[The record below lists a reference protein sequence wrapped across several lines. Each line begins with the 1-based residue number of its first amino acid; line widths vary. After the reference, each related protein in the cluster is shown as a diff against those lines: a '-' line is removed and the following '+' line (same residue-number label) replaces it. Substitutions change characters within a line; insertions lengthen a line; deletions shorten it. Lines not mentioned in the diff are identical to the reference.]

1 MPKEKYQ
8 SRVENLQTQH
18 IDMYTKTLSL
28 ESNQGHIVRESVLLL
43 MRHTPFHV
51 GRPYKSH

>member
-18 IDMYTKTLSL
+18 IDMYTETLSL

-43 MRHTPFHV
+43 MRQP
-51 GRPYKSH
+51 PSM